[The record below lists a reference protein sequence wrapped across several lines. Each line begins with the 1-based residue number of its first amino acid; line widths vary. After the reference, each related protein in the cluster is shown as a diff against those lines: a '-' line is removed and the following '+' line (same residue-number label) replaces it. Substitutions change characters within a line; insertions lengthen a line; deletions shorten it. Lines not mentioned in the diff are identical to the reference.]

1 MVPAHVPDSHV
12 PPHAAD
18 SARVNPSAPAR
29 LVAGRRA
36 WLVLVLL
43 VLAAGAVI
51 GLGGSSTTS
60 QAPDNLPP
68 DAESAQVAAMLA
80 QFPGGDTA
88 PAIAVAT
95 RVDGGALT
103 GADLAALTQARA
115 RMLAVDRRVPAAPA
129 SSATSQPS
137 SAASPAA
144 SSPAATRS
152 PAASGAPTTARPTS
166 SPSSAPTSSA
176 PAASARTA
184 TGSPSAAQASPGQPS
199 SQPSAQPSSAGGA
212 PAAGGGAPPVIPS
225 PDGRAATI
233 LAPVAVDV
241 SGAELAEVVDQLRT
255 SARDG
260 LPADLTLSVTG
271 GPAFGADIAGAFSGA
286 DVRLLI
292 VTALVVAV
300 LLLLTYRSPILWI
313 VPLLVVAIADRLATV
328 VAGQVATGLGFVVDG
343 STGGITSVLVFGA
356 GTNYALLIVSRYR
369 EELRREPDHRLALAR
384 AVHAATPAVLASNI
398 TVVLALLT
406 LLLAVLPNTRVL
418 GLCAA
423 VGLFVALI
431 TVLIGLPAALSVCGR
446 GLFWPFV
453 PRVGDP
459 DPSVRGAW
467 HTVADAVVRRPWR
480 ALAVTLPVLAL
491 CAAGLSGIKVGLEQT
506 QQFRVTAESVTGF
519 ETLREH
525 LPAGSVTPTTVV
537 ARTPTTTDLE
547 QIQELIATTPGVES
561 VTTAGRLGDLTQQR
575 VVLDA
580 EPASEAAF
588 TTIRDLRDRIAADRL
603 DAQVG
608 GADAEQ
614 LDSRDG
620 AERDLRVLVPLIL
633 GVVLAVL
640 FVLLR
645 AAWAPLL
652 LIGATIAS
660 TIAAIGAGTWVST
673 HVFGFPAID
682 VSVPLFA
689 VLFLVALGVDYTIFL
704 VIRAREEAAEHGTR
718 PGVVR
723 AVALTG
729 GVITSAGI
737 VLAAVFAVLG
747 VLPLITLT
755 QLGIVVGIG
764 ILLDTFL
771 VRTIVVPAIVSLMG
785 DRFWWPTRPT
795 PHAH

>member
-1 MVPAHVPDSHV
+1 MISTPEATARSETPSVTPAAWTRTVS
-12 PPHAAD
+12 
-18 SARVNPSAPAR
+18 
-29 LVAGRRA
+29 GRRA
-36 WLVLVLL
+36 WLVLLLL
-43 VLAAGAVI
+43 VLVAGAVM
-51 GLGGSSTTS
+51 GLAGSATTS

-68 DAESAQVAAMLA
+68 DSQSARAAAQLA
-80 QFPGGDTA
+80 TFPGGDSA
-88 PAIAVAT
+88 PVIAVAT
-95 RVDGGALT
+95 RSDGGRLT
-103 GADLAALTQARA
+103 GADLAALAQARE
-115 RMLAVDRRVPAAPA
+115 RMLAVDRGDVTQPTSGQPTSEQPTTGRPADGRPADGRSGGPPAA
-129 SSATSQPS
+129 
-137 SAASPAA
+137 
-144 SSPAATRS
+144 
-152 PAASGAPTTARPTS
+152 
-166 SPSSAPTSSA
+166 
-176 PAASARTA
+176 
-184 TGSPSAAQASPGQPS
+184 
-199 SQPSAQPSSAGGA
+199 
-212 PAAGGGAPPVIPS
+212 VPS
-225 PDGRAATI
+225 PDGLAATI
-233 LAPVAVDV
+233 LVPVSTDL
-241 SGAELAEVVDQLRT
+241 SGAALADTVAQLR
-255 SARDG
+255 AAGRDG
-260 LPADLTLSVTG
+260 LPAGLTFQVTG

-300 LLLLTYRSPILWI
+300 LLLLTYRSPILWM
-313 VPLLVVAIADRLATV
+313 VPLLVVALADRLATV
-328 VAGQVATGLGFVVDG
+328 IAGQVATALGFVVDG

-384 AVHAATPAVLASNI
+384 AVHAAAPAVLASNV

-423 VGLFVALI
+423 VGLLVALV

-446 GLFWPFV
+446 RLFWPFV
-453 PRVGDP
+453 PKVGDP

-467 HTVADAVVRRPWR
+467 HSLATWVVRRPWR
-480 ALAVTLPVLAL
+480 ALTLTVPVLAL
-491 CAAGLSGIKVGLEQT
+491 CSAGLIGMQVGLERT
-506 QQFRVTAESVTGF
+506 QQFRVQAESVAGF
-519 ETLREH
+519 ETLRQH
-525 LPAGSVTPTTVV
+525 LPAGSVTPTTVI
-537 ARTPTTTDLE
+537 ARTPTTQSL
-547 QIQELIATTPGVES
+547 QQVQSVIATTPGVES
-561 VTTAGRLGDLTQQR
+561 VRTVGRSGELSRQQ

-588 TTIRDLRDRIAADRL
+588 ATITSLRERL
-603 DAQVG
+603 APTGTDALVG

-614 LDSRDG
+614 LDSRTG
-620 AERDLRVLVPLIL
+620 AERDLRLVVPLIL

-652 LIGATIAS
+652 LIAATMAS
-660 TIAAIGAGTWVST
+660 TIAALGAGTWLST
-673 HVFGFPAID
+673 HLFGFPAID

-704 VIRAREEAAEHGTR
+704 VIRAREEAAAHGTR
-718 PGVVR
+718 PGMVR

-729 GVITSAGI
+729 GVITSAGV

-771 VRTIVVPAIVSLMG
+771 VRTIVVPAIVSVMG
-785 DRFWWPTRPT
+785 DRFWWPTAPA
-795 PHAH
+795 PAHGSTRLG